1 MSDAVL
7 NYWGDRPLVRQ
18 YSFGAK
24 LFFLYFLNVAD
35 WFCTQVLI
43 DTGYFHE
50 ANPMMAWIME
60 YPLVGFFVKCVLPLA
75 LSIIIW
81 LVYKIFKLSQN
92 RFTNF
97 MIYTGVIVYTAV
109 ISVHIINFIILYS
122 TQGG

>member
-1 MSDAVL
+1 MSDTVL
-7 NYWGDRPLVRQ
+7 QFQEVEQPRQ

-24 LFFLYFLNVAD
+24 LMFLYLLNAGD

-50 ANPMMAWIME
+50 VNPLMMWIAE

-81 LVYKIFKLSQN
+81 LFYKIFKMEQN
-92 RFTNF
+92 KFTNF
-97 MIYTGVIVYTAV
+97 VIYSGVVIYSAV
-109 ISVHIINFIILYS
+109 IFIHIINFVLLY
-122 TQGG
+122 TAV